1 VCFPGVQ
8 GLEFGA
14 KLAYTVNLGRWLARH
29 RLVLLAGFAFVIF
42 GHVALIALP
51 LSALLVMSSPQTRR
65 ELIAA
70 AIAGGLSIAWLMTAG
85 DLPDQTVRAG
95 AVIATAVY
103 VSITRFLHATL
114 IHRSLIAVA
123 ASAVTLGALLFT
135 LGSSWGELHWWV
147 EYQVGYTARL
157 ASRMLWLVGGPADTG
172 GSQLGSWI
180 GSSVQF
186 MADYFGGIL
195 ALQLIAGLCLA
206 TAVYHRLARRPHGPQ
221 LGRFRDF
228 RFSEHLG
235 WVTIA
240 ALLAFLLPQ
249 LATFRLAAVNVLLV
263 MGTLYGL
270 RGVAVAVFGLQL
282 LAGGNPLIA
291 VVAGLAA
298 ALMLPIALACAIL
311 LGVVDSG
318 LDLRRRWHTPR
329 VN

>member
-1 VCFPGVQ
+1 VCFPGEED
-8 GLEFGA
+8 LEIGA
-14 KLAYTVNLGRWLARH
+14 KLAYTVSLGRWLARH

-42 GHVALIALP
+42 GHVALITLP

-95 AVIATAVY
+95 AVVATAVY
-103 VSITRFLHATL
+103 ASITRFLHATV

-147 EYQVGYTARL
+147 EYQVGYAARL
-157 ASRMLWLVGGPADTG
+157 ASR
-172 GSQLGSWI
+172 LGSWI
-180 GSSVQF
+180 SSSVQF

-206 TAVYHRLARRPHGPQ
+206 TAVYHRLAHRPHGPR

-270 RGVAVAVFGLQL
+270 RGVAVAAFGLQL
-282 LAGGNPLIA
+282 LTGGNPLIA

-318 LDLRRRWHTPR
+318 LDLRRRWRTPR